1 MLYGRLGT
9 WTGSAEKEMD
19 MSTLHDEGRIHHV
32 VCVCVCVAL
41 SIRLH
46 PSDKSTRNVQILLC
60 CFLPSYTCTLVTQS
74 LVLRNKL
81 NKNDN
86 LHSECYDYQVLI
98 YKH

>member
-1 MLYGRLGT
+1 MMREELIMLY
-9 WTGSAEKEMD
+9 
-19 MSTLHDEGRIHHV
+19 
-32 VCVCVCVAL
+32 VCVCVAL

-46 PSDKSTRNVQILLC
+46 PSDKSTCNVQILLC

-74 LVLRNKL
+74 LVLRSKL
-81 NKNDN
+81 KKNDN